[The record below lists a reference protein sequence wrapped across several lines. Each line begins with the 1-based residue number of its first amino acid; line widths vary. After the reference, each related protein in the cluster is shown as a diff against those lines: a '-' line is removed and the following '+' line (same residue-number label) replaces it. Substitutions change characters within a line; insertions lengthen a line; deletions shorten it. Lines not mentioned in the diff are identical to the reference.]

1 MDVLV
6 NKFTSSEP
14 HSPCALMLLLPLHRL
29 RSEPRM
35 VSLESST
42 SETPS
47 AVRSSRSVKFST
59 TLTCT
64 KEAATAAPDG
74 KSGKSA
80 AQPKSCLKRPA
91 EVSEADVDSSQ
102 PKPSSVSKKAKKSLN
117 ARKHLKWLKR
127 RKKKIRSRKARKT
140 AAAAAAKTGDRLQ
153 DALAYLTDWY
163 EHPETW
169 KFKKLLQV
177 TLIKHAFDAE
187 LINDDVFE
195 LFLHYLAGM
204 QGKSIDRLTALCH
217 RLIENKGHAVDPSD
231 PVVPRPS
238 VEAVS
243 ASADCVSPTD
253 HPTDS
258 AIILNRAKRMLEFL
272 QPL

>member
-1 MDVLV
+1 
-6 NKFTSSEP
+6 
-14 HSPCALMLLLPLHRL
+14 
-29 RSEPRM
+29 M
-35 VSLESST
+35 VSLESNT

-80 AQPKSCLKRPA
+80 AQPKSCLKRPT

-102 PKPSSVSKKAKKSLN
+102 PPSSVSKKAKKSLN

-140 AAAAAAKTGDRLQ
+140 AAAAAAAAKTGDRLQ

-187 LINDDVFE
+187 L
-195 LFLHYLAGM
+195 LSARLADSSFM
-204 QGKSIDRLTALCH
+204 IDEVHHSA
-217 RLIENKGHAVDPSD
+217 EGAV
-231 PVVPRPS
+231 VV
-238 VEAVS
+238 A
-243 ASADCVSPTD
+243 CVQ
-253 HPTDS
+253 
-258 AIILNRAKRMLEFL
+258 IGFM
-272 QPL
+272 

>member
-1 MDVLV
+1 
-6 NKFTSSEP
+6 
-14 HSPCALMLLLPLHRL
+14 MLLLPLFHRL

-74 KSGKSA
+74 RSGKSA

-102 PKPSSVSKKAKKSLN
+102 PPSSVSKKAKKSLN

-140 AAAAAAKTGDRLQ
+140 AAAAAAAAAKTGDRLQ
-153 DALAYLTDWY
+153 DALSYLTDWY

-217 RLIENKGHAVDPSD
+217 RLIENKGHAVDPSG

-258 AIILNRAKRMLEFL
+258 AIIVNRAKRMLEFL
-272 QPL
+272 QPQ